1 LSSQQGGHGVI
12 TDVSEGTILDAMK
25 RFDKEYRNNADW
37 LNWQNNKNHKYAIQR
52 DGRLYPV
59 KQIISMATGQ
69 PVSSFSGGDE
79 SNNYLANKGF
89 KIVNISPENETE
101 QENGDNSELQVRSW
115 SRPAGIPNLIGRK
128 KVDWSIFIYGSQI
141 PVDFHQ
147 FFEAANGGKHLEKGE
162 SHEVQLII
170 EGQTFSA
177 TIYNIKVRK
186 TESDTLQLRWDGN
199 NDLKDL
205 LISRLS
211 NSYTYLVNER
221 KIKEESGSSSYIKIP
236 DYKAEYID
244 FISTDAPFTYLINFI
259 TVDNHPNIWWVNQGS
274 SLTAER
280 EKGILFAPLR
290 SRGGRVIHHWE
301 TMKDLKVGD
310 IVVHYANNAL
320 RYVSKITS
328 TAIETENPSLTD
340 EHQDYERGRLAKTNY
355 YELNPIVDIKEIAQK
370 ILELDIPQGPIDS
383 TGRVKQG
390 YLFRFNHE
398 GLKYIQE
405 AQPSTAWP
413 EWASFDTDI
422 DDGNTKTELDYSAMV
437 SSLIDHI
444 ASQGYIFEPWQ
455 IATYVTALRTKPFVI
470 LAGVSGTGKSKLPAL
485 ISEATGGNCH
495 LIPVRPDWTDS
506 SDVLGYCDLQ
516 GQFKPGS
523 MLSIVREAANNP
535 DSHFVCIM
543 DEMNLAR
550 VEHYF
555 AEVLSQVEN
564 RQADSTGKFF
574 SGPLICQ
581 DLREEDEEW
590 GQQVLPPNL
599 AIVSTVNM
607 DESAYG
613 FSRKVLDRA
622 FTLELSEI
630 HLESWGT
637 KIDKTPDINVWPV
650 KLWFP
655 RAINLNGLQDISV
668 EDKQKIDEVIMVL
681 TEVNTILI
689 QAQLQVG
696 YRVRDEVALFVLHAE
711 EIIDSFVTTNKM
723 QVNPLDLALQMKI
736 LPRIIGGSIP
746 IRKVMLQLLG
756 WAAKGSKNISE
767 EDAQKII
774 EDWDKNG
781 RLTFLEKARYPR
793 TAARLCL
800 MWERLVNEGFTS
812 FWM

>member
-1 LSSQQGGHGVI
+1 MI
-12 TDVSEGTILDAMK
+12 TDVSEATILDAMK
-25 RFDKEYRNNADW
+25 RFDEEYRNNAEW

-52 DGRLYPV
+52 EGRLYPV
-59 KQIISMATGQ
+59 KQIISMATEQ

-79 SNNYLANKGF
+79 SNSYLVKKGF
-89 KIVNISPENETE
+89 KIVNISPENEIK
-101 QENGDNSELQVRSW
+101 QENGENSELQVRSW

-141 PVDFHQ
+141 PLAFHQ
-147 FFEAANGGKHLEKGE
+147 FFEAANGDQHLEKGE
-162 SHEVQLII
+162 SHEVQLIF
-170 EGQTFSA
+170 EGRTFNA
-177 TIYNIKVRK
+177 KLYNRDRGVE
-186 TESDTLQLRWDGN
+186 TDTLILEWQGN
-199 NDLKDL
+199 NDFRDL
-205 LISRLS
+205 LISCLCC
-211 NSYTYLVNER
+211 SYTYLANER
-221 KIKEESGSSSYIKIP
+221 NIKEESGSGSGYIKIP

-244 FISTDAPFTYLINFI
+244 FISTDSPFTYRINFI
-259 TVDNHPNIWWVNQGS
+259 TVDNHPNIWWVNQGN

-280 EKGILFAPLR
+280 EKGVLFAPLR
-290 SRGGRVIHHWE
+290 SKDGRVIHHWE
-301 TMKDLKVGD
+301 NMKELKVGD

-328 TAIETENPSLTD
+328 TAIETDNPHEHEN
-340 EHQDYERGRLAKTNY
+340 YERGRLARTNY
-355 YELNPIVDIKEIAQK
+355 YELNPVVDIQGIAQR
-370 ILELDIPQGPIDS
+370 ILELDISQGPIDS
-383 TGRVKQG
+383 TSRVKQG
-390 YLFRFNHE
+390 YLFKFNHE

-405 AQPSTAWP
+405 SQPSTTWP
-413 EWASFDTDI
+413 EWAIFNTDI
-422 DDGNTKTELDYSAMV
+422 DDVKRKTFNYSGMI
-437 SSLIDHI
+437 SSLIEHI
-444 ASQGYIFEPWQ
+444 ASQGFIFEPWQ

-485 ISEATGGNCH
+485 ISQATGGNCH

-516 GQFKPGS
+516 GQFKPGA
-523 MLSIVREAANNP
+523 LLWIVREAANNP
-535 DSHFVCIM
+535 DRHFVCIM

-564 RQADSTGKFF
+564 RHPDRAGKFF

-599 AIVSTVNM
+599 AIVGTVNM

-630 HLESWGT
+630 HLDLWGNEFDENPG
-637 KIDKTPDINVWPV
+637 IDVWPV
-650 KLWFP
+650 ELWFP
-655 RAINLNGLQDISV
+655 RAINLNGLKNISA
-668 EDKQKIDEVIMVL
+668 EDKQKIDEVIKVL

-711 EIIDSFVTTNKM
+711 DIIDSFVTTNKM

-736 LPRIIGGSIP
+736 LPRIIGGSTP
-746 IRKVMLQLLG
+746 IRKVVLQLLG
-756 WAAKGSKNISE
+756 WAVKGTKNISE
-767 EDAQKII
+767 EDAQIII
-774 EDWDKNG
+774 EDWDKND
-781 RLTFLEKARYPR
+781 RLTFLENARYPR
-793 TAARLCL
+793 TAARVCL

>member
-1 LSSQQGGHGVI
+1 MI

-89 KIVNISPENETE
+89 KIVNVSPENETE
-101 QENGDNSELQVRSW
+101 QENGENSELQVRSW

-128 KVDWSIFIYGSQI
+128 KVDWSVFQYGTHI
-141 PVDFHQ
+141 PLEFHQ
-147 FFEAANGGKHLEKGE
+147 YFEAANGNKHLERGE
-162 SHEVQLII
+162 SHEVQLIVQ
-170 EGQTFSA
+170 GQIFSA
-177 TIYNIKVRK
+177 AIYNINVRK
-186 TESDTLQLRWDGN
+186 TEIDTLQLRWDGK

-205 LISRLS
+205 LISRLNS
-211 NSYTYLVNER
+211 SYTYLTNAR

-244 FISTDAPFTYLINFI
+244 FISTDTPFTYLINFI
-259 TVDNHPNIWWVNQGS
+259 TFDN
-274 SLTAER
+274 
-280 EKGILFAPLR
+280 
-290 SRGGRVIHHWE
+290 
-301 TMKDLKVGD
+301 D
-310 IVVHYANNAL
+310 
-320 RYVSKITS
+320 
-328 TAIETENPSLTD
+328 
-340 EHQDYERGRLAKTNY
+340 
-355 YELNPIVDIKEIAQK
+355 
-370 ILELDIPQGPIDS
+370 
-383 TGRVKQG
+383 
-390 YLFRFNHE
+390 
-398 GLKYIQE
+398 
-405 AQPSTAWP
+405 
-413 EWASFDTDI
+413 DI
-422 DDGNTKTELDYSAMV
+422 DDGSTKTELDYSAMV
-437 SSLIDHI
+437 SSLIEHI

-485 ISEATGGNCH
+485 ISEASGGNCH

-516 GQFKPGS
+516 GQFKPGA

-564 RQADSTGKFF
+564 RQADGTGKFF

-599 AIVSTVNM
+599 AIVGTVNM

-668 EDKQKIDEVIMVL
+668 EDKQEIDEVITVL

-746 IRKVMLQLLG
+746 IRKVVLQLLG
-756 WAAKGSKNISE
+756 WAVKGSKNISE
-767 EDAQKII
+767 EDAQIII
-774 EDWDKNG
+774 EDWDKKG

-800 MWERLVNEGFTS
+800 MWERLINEGFTS

>member
-1 LSSQQGGHGVI
+1 MI
-12 TDVSEGTILDAMK
+12 TDVSEDTILDAMK
-25 RFDKEYRNNADW
+25 KFDEEYRSNAEWSNW
-37 LNWQNNKNHKYAIQR
+37 LNNKNHKYAIQR
-52 DGRLYPV
+52 EGQLYPV

-69 PVSSFSGGDE
+69 PVSSFSGGEE
-79 SNNYLANKGF
+79 SNSYLVKKGF
-89 KIVNISPENETE
+89 KIVNISPKNEE

-128 KVDWSIFIYGSQI
+128 KVDWSVFVYGSHI
-141 PVDFHQ
+141 PVEFHQ
-147 FFEAANGGKHLEKGE
+147 FFEAANDGKHLEKGE
-162 SHEVQLII
+162 SHEVQLIF
-170 EGQTFSA
+170 EERTFNA
-177 TIYNIKVRK
+177 KLTNRARGV
-186 TESDTLQLRWDGN
+186 DTDALILEWQGN
-199 NDLKDL
+199 EFREL
-205 LISRLS
+205 LISCLS
-211 NSYTYLVNER
+211 NSYTYMANER
-221 KIKEESGSSSYIKIP
+221 KIKEESGSSGGYIKVP
-236 DYKAEYID
+236 DNKAEYID
-244 FISTDAPFTYLINFI
+244 FIRTDTPFTYLINFI

-274 SLTAER
+274 SLTDER

-290 SRGGRVIHHWE
+290 SKDGRVIQHWE
-301 TMKDLKVGD
+301 TMKELKVGD

-328 TAIETENPSLTD
+328 RAIETENPH
-340 EHQDYERGRLAKTNY
+340 EQEKHKRGRLAKTDY
-355 YELNPIVDIKEIAQK
+355 YELNPVVDIQGIAQR
-370 ILELDIPQGPIDS
+370 ILELDISQGPIDS
-383 TGRVKQG
+383 SGRAKQG
-390 YLFRFNHE
+390 YLFRFNYE
-398 GLKYIQE
+398 GLKFIQE
-405 AQPSTAWP
+405 SQPSTTWP
-413 EWASFDTDI
+413 EWASFDNHTEN
-422 DDGNTKTELDYSAMV
+422 GNTKTELDYSGMIF
-437 SSLIDHI
+437 SLIEHI
-444 ASQGYIFEPWQ
+444 ASQGFIFEPWQ

-485 ISEATGGNCH
+485 ISQATGGNCH

-516 GQFKPGS
+516 GQFKPGA
-523 MLSIVREAANNP
+523 MLTIVREAADDP
-535 DSHFVCIM
+535 HRHYVCIL

-564 RQADSTGKFF
+564 RHPDRAGKFF
-574 SGPLICQ
+574 SGPLVCQ
-581 DLREEDEEW
+581 DLREEEKEW
-590 GQQVLPPNL
+590 GQLVLPPNL
-599 AIVSTVNM
+599 AIVGTVNM

-630 HLESWGT
+630 HLDLWGNEFDENHD
-637 KIDKTPDINVWPV
+637 IDEWPV
-650 KLWFP
+650 ELWFP
-655 RAINLNGLQDISV
+655 RAINLNGLKNISA

-711 EIIDSFVTTNKM
+711 DIIDSFVTTDKI

-736 LPRIIGGSIP
+736 LPRIIGGSTP
-746 IRKVMLQLLG
+746 IRKVVLQLLG
-756 WAAKGSKNISE
+756 WAFEGSKNISE
-767 EDAQKII
+767 ENAQILI

-781 RLTFLEKARYPR
+781 RLTFLENARYPR

-800 MWERLVNEGFTS
+800 MWERLVSEGFTS